1 MDHLT
6 SINEHRPPNL
16 WVSRSQLSEYS
27 GLCKDTITNIC
38 GEMKR
43 AGRKKGLMLSPSGRV
58 MRVNVAE
65 FERFM
70 AERWRWRK

>member
-1 MDHLT
+1 MT
-6 SINEHRPPNL
+6 NITEYRPPNI
-16 WVSRSQLSEYS
+16 WVSRPELAEYC
-27 GLCKDTITNIC
+27 GLCKDTISNIC

-58 MRVNVAE
+58 MRVNVQE

-70 AERWRWRK
+70 AERWRWKR

>member
-1 MDHLT
+1 MKNID
-6 SINEHRPPNL
+6 EYRPPNL
-16 WVSRSQLSEYS
+16 WVSRTEMAEYS

-38 GEMKR
+38 KEMQR

-70 AERWRWRK
+70 AERWRWKK